1 MHRYVAG
8 LEKSTDFLVVSGYTT
23 FESWLSAAKSWLCAA
38 KLKISVLNY
47 GCYYNYYLK
56 KPSLIDYY
64 LVSSSQPIIIHI
76 DQIIVDRFLN
86 AWISD
91 GLCSI

>member
-1 MHRYVAG
+1 M
-8 LEKSTDFLVVSGYTT
+8 VV
-23 FESWLSAAKSWLCAA
+23 
-38 KLKISVLNY
+38 IIIII
-47 GCYYNYYLK
+47 K

-64 LVSSSQPIIIHI
+64 LVSSSQPMIIHI

-91 GLCSI
+91 GLCSF